1 MLLKFRGL
9 IASMLVLFLV
19 VAPQARADM
28 VVFGDSL
35 SETGNFSIVTG
46 GALPPSPLYFNG
58 RFSNGQV
65 WIERLAVALRE
76 PAPSPSLSGG
86 SNFAFNGARAA
97 GVSPYGT
104 PNVALQVES
113 YLAINGGV
121 ADRDDI
127 FVIWAGANDIFFGLG
142 YEPDFIHNAIE
153 SISLSIK
160 RLHAAGARKF
170 IVLDLPPLGQTP
182 FFNSSMEASYAL
194 NAATAAFNSGLA
206 SELKALKRLPR
217 IRMSDVRLIKL
228 FNTITRA
235 PRVFGLQNVLDS
247 ATNYDPMTGIGYSLV
262 PGVAPSRYLFWD
274 SVHPTA
280 KGHEI
285 IAGYAF
291 VETIIHCRD

>member
-1 MLLKFRGL
+1 MLLKFRRL
-9 IASMLVLFLV
+9 LASMSVLFLV
-19 VAPQARADM
+19 VASQGRADM

-65 WIERLAVALRE
+65 WIEQLAVALGE
-76 PAPSPSLSGG
+76 PVPSPSLAGG
-86 SNFAFNGARAA
+86 SNFAFNAARAA
-97 GVSPYGT
+97 GTSPYGT

-113 YLAINGGV
+113 YLASNGGV

-142 YEPDFIHNAIE
+142 YELDFIPKAIE

-182 FFNSSMEASYAL
+182 FFNPSMEASFAL
-194 NAATAAFNSGLA
+194 NTATTAFNSGLA
-206 SELKALKRLPR
+206 SELRALQRLPR
-217 IRMSDVRLIKL
+217 IRISDVRVSKI
-228 FNTITRA
+228 FQTIARA
-235 PRVFGLQNVLDS
+235 PRVFGLRNVLDS
-247 ATNYDPMTGIGYSLV
+247 ATNYDPVTGIGYSLV
-262 PGVAPSRYLFWD
+262 PGVDPSRYLFWD

-280 KGHEI
+280 KGHELI
-285 IAGYAF
+285 VAYAF